1 MFPRL
6 GSGLSLH
13 LLDLSDRQSWLRA
26 PPVSRESFR
35 GRLWLEQER
44 ALRLISDVWQAFAAS
59 CVSCSPYSV
68 DGETEAQIVS
78 GGFRT

>member
-6 GSGLSLH
+6 DSDLSLH

-26 PPVSRESFR
+26 PPVSGEGFR

-44 ALRLISDVWQAFAAS
+44 ALHLISDVWQAFAAS
-59 CVSCSPYSV
+59 YALCSPYSV